1 MFSQGL
7 SQLALY
13 SANGQIILPSTL
25 AIDEHPLQ
33 DITWPLQPHLA
44 ACMKVTA
51 QDAAHCCKV
60 GSKRGSCRKRW
71 GFLAICLVK
80 AGLPHIED
88 RHHTLPEC
96 GRCISAPCEP
106 GMPGNACIGHKPGLP
121 PPGKAWF
128 GPGSGMCMPPGAAA
142 TPGPAPPIRADN
154 PCRRSAPAG
163 DLSVRNLAQ
172 RYVTTWTRVCDS
184 AAFNPLRQA
193 PFFHSHRTHHDGLQ
207 RGRAEH
213 VWSA

>member
-71 GFLAICLVK
+71 RISCYMPCQGWPASHRRPSIIPYLSVVAALALLVSQ
-80 AGLPHIED
+80 D
-88 RHHTLPEC
+88 
-96 GRCISAPCEP
+96 
-106 GMPGNACIGHKPGLP
+106 MPGNACIGHKPGLP

-172 RYVTTWTRVCDS
+172 RYVTTWTRVCECIDS
-184 AAFNPLRQA
+184 AVFNPLRQA
-193 PFFHSHRTHHDGLQ
+193 LHSFTATGYTP
-207 RGRAEH
+207 
-213 VWSA
+213 